1 MWKPFMND
9 GILYA
14 SCPDCKYDVTLE
26 IAKKL
31 ESCPI
36 CAKLRAGVDRSY
48 WIAYKGHIVDSPEDV
63 YVCPVCKKEQ
73 INTDSETICGNC
85 GARLSYEKTSTN
97 DTDLWRGDG

>member
-48 WIAYKGHIVDSPEDV
+48 WISLIHLKMFMFVLFV
-63 YVCPVCKKEQ
+63 RK
-73 INTDSETICGNC
+73 N
-85 GARLSYEKTSTN
+85 R
-97 DTDLWRGDG
+97 